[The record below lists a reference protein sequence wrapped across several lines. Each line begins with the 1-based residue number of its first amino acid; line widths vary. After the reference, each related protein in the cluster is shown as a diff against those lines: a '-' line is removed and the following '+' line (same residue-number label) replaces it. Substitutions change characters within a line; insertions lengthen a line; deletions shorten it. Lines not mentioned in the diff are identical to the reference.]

1 MTPSTLKAF
10 RYHFAITRA
19 QICRYLGIDSREWYG
34 WEQGAKPIPPTLK
47 KRLALAF
54 VRITAS
60 RARRAKLCKTCG
72 RNIETS
78 TDKYCPYCSRP
89 VKRTN
94 AELSKEIL
102 K

>member
-10 RYHFAITRA
+10 RAHFSITRA

-34 WEQGAKPIPPTLK
+34 WEQGTKPVPATLK
-47 KRLALAF
+47 IRLALAF
-54 VRITAS
+54 VRIAAA

-78 TDKYCPYCSRP
+78 TDKYCPYCGRNST
-89 VKRTN
+89 RTS

-102 K
+102 P